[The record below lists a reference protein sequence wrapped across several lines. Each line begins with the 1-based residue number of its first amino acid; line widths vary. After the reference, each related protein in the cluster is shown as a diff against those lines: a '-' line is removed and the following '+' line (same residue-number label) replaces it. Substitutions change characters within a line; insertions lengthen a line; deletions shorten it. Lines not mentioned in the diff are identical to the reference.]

1 MSESTAPL
9 APSDGDST
17 PCSTTDDVSGSRSKA
32 YVKSFTRR
40 DSLIRSPAMQNIKE
54 KLERP
59 QLKINTRDGILLIID
74 QDLSHD
80 ELKSLSD
87 HYSIYIVSDDSYGK
101 VIAQL
106 PKVDLYLLKIENEIL
121 YKHCRGLSWYS
132 RNLNRLAFYRKI
144 YLRKT
149 KLIDDEDLDELRL
162 DYIISHLPPNNEVKH
177 YYESQLMNNN
187 HVRTNTPCCILL
199 SCCCGNI
206 SFKDCFKYLWY
217 GSLLT

>member
-17 PCSTTDDVSGSRSKA
+17 PCSTGDVSGSRSRA
-32 YVKSFTRR
+32 YVKSFTRHG
-40 DSLIRSPAMQNIKE
+40 SMVKSPAMQNIKE
-54 KLERP
+54 LRP
-59 QLKINTRDGILLIID
+59 QLKINTKDGILLMID
-74 QDLSHD
+74 QDLSHI

-87 HYSIYIVSDDSYGK
+87 HYSIYIVNDDDYRK
-101 VIAQL
+101 CIQQL
-106 PKVDLYLLKIENEIL
+106 PRVDLYIVKIQNEVL

-132 RNLNRLAFYRKI
+132 RNLNRLAVYRKI

-149 KLIDDEDLDELRL
+149 KLIDDQDLDELRF
-162 DYIISHLPPNNEVKH
+162 DYVLSHLPPANEVK
-177 YYESQLMNNN
+177 YYFESQLFNNN
-187 HVRTNTPCCILL
+187 HVRTNSPFCILF

-206 SFKDCFKYLWY
+206 TMKDACKYLWY